1 MAVTTD
7 DIAKR
12 LGRSL
17 STAEVAQ
24 VEAWIGDAEWLINS
38 RAASLERS
46 VNPDVQDRVVALAVV
61 EMARNPQNETQVDV
75 AIDDGRVSKR
85 YSSGSGR
92 VTIRDEWWALLDP
105 NGGDGS
111 AFAVDTYT
119 GADRR
124 HVHSDICS
132 IFFGSPTC
140 SCGAYLTL
148 GQYPLYET
156 WHGGVFPL

>member
-24 VEAWIGDAEWLINS
+24 VEAWIGDAEWLIDS
-38 RAASLERS
+38 RAARLGLS
-46 VNPDVQDRVVALAVV
+46 VDPDVQDRVVALAVV

-111 AFAVDTYT
+111 AFAVDTYS
-119 GADRR
+119 GVDRR
-124 HVHSDICS
+124 HGHSDICN

>member
-24 VEAWIGDAEWLINS
+24 VEAWIGDAEWLIDS
-38 RAASLERS
+38 RAARLGLS
-46 VNPDVQDRVVALAVV
+46 VDPDVQDRVVALAVV

-85 YSSGSGR
+85 YSSSTGKVGI
-92 VTIRDEWWALLDP
+92 TDEWWSWLGLA
-105 NGGDGS
+105 GSSS
-111 AFAVDTYT
+111 AFSTRPGFEPDYI
-119 GADRR
+119 G
-124 HVHSDICS
+124 
-132 IFFGSPTC
+132 
-140 SCGAYLTL
+140 
-148 GQYPLYET
+148 PL
-156 WHGGVFPL
+156 P